1 MTFKEFMASANGRKL
16 APLFADPGVVT
27 RMEAMSRAGQP
38 ALKAIDC
45 DIALAVGTLDNVEKQ
60 HVGRWVRDILGRRGL
75 RTVRQ
80 IDWRGGKV
88 FSSGTVYA
96 PIAPNLAVFD
106 PPRTARSPVEQAR
119 ATLAAGRTDVTRTID
134 TVDQFLADRRS
145 NWREA

>member
-1 MTFKEFMASANGRKL
+1 MTFKEFVASANGRKI
-16 APLFADPGVVT
+16 APLFSDPGVIT
-27 RMEAMSRAGQP
+27 RMEAMSRAGLP

-45 DIALAVGTLDNVEKQ
+45 DIALAVGSLDNVEKQ

-96 PIAPNLAVFD
+96 PIAPALPPSD
-106 PPRTARSPVEQAR
+106 PPRTAMRPIEQAR
-119 ATLAAGRTDVTRTID
+119 TVLAAGRNDATRTID
-134 TVDQFLADRRS
+134 TVDQFLADRRAT
-145 NWREA
+145 WRSA